1 MPLYAVTSDIHLA
14 HLKTPTEHIIDSF
27 KNTILT
33 EQNKSLDIL
42 FISGDLFDRLID
54 LNTKEIHPIIEF
66 FNYLLTYCTNNDIL
80 LRVLNGTPSHDWG
93 QSQLLVKL
101 NDIRTNKCNL
111 RYHKQLDIEYI
122 ESLQQ
127 HVLYIPDEWSN
138 SHEEIEKQVQ
148 AKLIEHSISQVDIAI
163 LHGQFGYQVA
173 GKPFKGL
180 FYQEDYFLSLV
191 RGFIH
196 IGHYHVYSHHDR
208 IIANGSLE
216 RLAHGE
222 EAPKGYVLVNN
233 DRFTFI
239 ENTNAYTYK
248 TINVTPSVTIDKLD
262 KLIHKYPPQSHIRL
276 LLSQDHPFNLTFS
289 ELKLRYYD
297 YNLKKINKDRVSEK
311 ALDTYILSDTELEFS
326 NKFVM
331 EGNIHS
337 LLIDTITSKHS
348 LDSVEMS
355 KLLSYIEV
363 FKETISQLPLPK
375 GRGL

>member
-14 HLKTPTEHIIDSF
+14 HLKTPTEHIINSF
-27 KNTILT
+27 KTTILT
-33 EQNKSLDIL
+33 EQNKQLDML
-42 FISGDLFDRLID
+42 FISGDIFDRLID

-66 FNYLLTYCTNNDIL
+66 FNYLLTYCTNNNII

-138 SHEEIEKQVQ
+138 SHEEIEKQIQ
-148 AKLIEHSISQVDIAI
+148 AKLIEHNISQVDIAI

-196 IGHYHVYSHHDR
+196 IGHYHVYSYHDR

-222 EAPKGYVLVNN
+222 ESPKGYVLVDN

-248 TINVTPSVTIDKLD
+248 TINITPTITLEKLD
-262 KLIHKYPPQSHIRL
+262 KLIHKHPSQSHIRL
-276 LLSQDHPFNLTFS
+276 LLSSDHPFNLTFS

-337 LLIDTITSKHS
+337 LLIDTISSKHS
-348 LDSVEMS
+348 LDSIEMS

-363 FKETISQLPLPK
+363 FKESTNEPSIS
-375 GRGL
+375 